1 MLIPLEQLNRK
12 YKLDVH
18 SVLHIGA
25 HECEELGDYVRLGVD
40 IEKIYWL
47 EANPELVAKMK
58 HRNIPNVFQAA
69 VSDTVEVVDFII
81 TNNYQSSSILEL
93 EEHLKEHPQVFETKR
108 IKLETIRVEQL
119 LDEWSKNTEF
129 KMPNFV
135 NLDIQGAELKALK
148 GFGNY
153 LDQVDYVYSEINTK
167 CLYKNCGLLPEM
179 NAFLEQKGFRMIEI
193 KHTKHGWGDAFY
205 MRQSLL

>member
-40 IEKIYWL
+40 VEKIYWL
-47 EANPELVAKMK
+47 EANPELVQKMK
-58 HRNIPNVFQAA
+58 HRYIPNVFQAA

-93 EEHLKEHPQVFETKR
+93 EEHLKEHPHVFETTR

-153 LDQVDYVYSEINTK
+153 LEQVDYVYSEINTK
-167 CLYKNCGLLPEM
+167 CLYKNCALLPEM
-179 NAFLEQKGFRMIEI
+179 NEFLEQKGFRMVEI
-193 KHTKHGWGDAFY
+193 KHTQHGWGDAFY